1 MSVSSLKRSK
11 ELADEYKVRE
21 LIKKLSRDITESFPD
36 LENLIIVGI
45 HTRGV
50 HLARRIQKEIERMTG
65 KSIQIGSLDINL
77 YRDDWTK
84 LHSYPTVRD
93 THIPVNLDNSNV
105 ILVDDVLFTGRTIRA
120 ALDALIDFGRP
131 KKVHL
136 AVLVDRGHRELP
148 ICAQYV
154 GIKVPTEIDEHVHV
168 FLTESDGADRI
179 LLAQNA

>member
-1 MSVSSLKRSK
+1 MSVSALKGSK

-21 LIKKLSRDITESFPD
+21 LIKKIAKDIVENFPN
-36 LENLIIVGI
+36 LENLVIVGI

-50 HLARRIQKEIERMTG
+50 HLAKRIQSEIKRMTG
-65 KSIQIGSLDINL
+65 RNILIGSLDINL
-77 YRDDWTK
+77 YRDDWTR

-131 KKVHL
+131 QKVHL

-154 GIKVPTEIDEHVHV
+154 GIKVSTEANEHVHV
-168 FLTESDGADRI
+168 FLTESDGVDRI
-179 LLAQNA
+179 LLAQNL